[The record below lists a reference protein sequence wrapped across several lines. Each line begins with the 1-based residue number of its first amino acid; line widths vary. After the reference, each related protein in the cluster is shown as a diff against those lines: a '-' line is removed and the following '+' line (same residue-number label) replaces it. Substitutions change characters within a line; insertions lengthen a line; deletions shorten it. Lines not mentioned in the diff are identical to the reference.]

1 MKWLEKQTGKG
12 VLKYRMPNIVEGY
25 EFLSMIESVNG
36 SSGFFKA
43 KAKFISNLSPL
54 LDYSACGFSSYDE
67 LLNDKENMMHPIS
80 EISQEVF
87 DDITGALAKKP

>member
-1 MKWLEKQTGKG
+1 MKWLEKVTKLG

-43 KAKFISNLSPL
+43 KAKFIANLSPL
-54 LDYSACGFSSYDE
+54 LDYSSCGYKSYEDV
-67 LLNDKENMMHPIS
+67 LNDKENMMHPLS
-80 EISQEVF
+80 EIAQEVF

>member
-1 MKWLEKQTGKG
+1 LKWLEKKTDKG
-12 VLKYRMPNIVEGY
+12 ILKYRMPNVVEGY
-25 EFLSMIESVNG
+25 EFLALIETVNG

-43 KAKFISNLSPL
+43 KAKFISNLYPL
-54 LDYSACGFSSYDE
+54 LDYSSLGYKDYSD
-67 LLNDKENMMHPIS
+67 LLDDKVTMMHPLS